1 MTTFEDLDKL
11 PSQELHDR
19 AMHHA
24 EHHLDVKFFWDL
36 LEMIPAAEAAKG
48 DTGEAEQDAQSAHS
62 QVIDALGADQDPKL
76 LDSLRPVYID
86 YLMKHSDA

>member
-11 PSQELHDR
+11 SSQELHDR
-19 AMHHA
+19 AMRRA

-48 DTGEAEQDAQSAHS
+48 DTGEAEQDAQIAHS
-62 QVIDALGADQDPKL
+62 QVIDALGADHDPKL